1 MLTVTC
7 LLDRAVLHIGAVRR
21 PGARTANH
29 WKTGGDWGGSGDS
42 DSGTSGVR
50 ERELGEEKR
59 VEELESLS
67 DTVSV
72 SESMAS
78 MGKRM

>member
-1 MLTVTC
+1 MC
-7 LLDRAVLHIGAVRR
+7 LLDRAVLHIGAVRT
-21 PGARTANH
+21 PGVRTANH
-29 WKTGGDWGGSGDS
+29 WKTGGDWGGSGGGE
-42 DSGTSGVR
+42 SGTSGVR
-50 ERELGEEKR
+50 ERELGEEER

-78 MGKRM
+78 MGKRR